1 MSKAS
6 CYLCLP
12 VALVAI
18 GISLL
23 VMGCSTTNRLPTWMT
38 FSTPDNGALEDVPWG
53 TSFAEARVEAAE
65 AEKLI
70 LLWFTGSD
78 WCKYCVMLE
87 KEVFQT
93 PEFAAWYGDKIV
105 PVVVD
110 FPRQSTLAPELER
123 QNEML
128 KERYSRNITSYPT
141 ALFVNSQGQVMGK
154 LGYLPGGA
162 EVWTRKADEIL
173 SLAF

>member
-1 MSKAS
+1 MSKTRF
-6 CYLCLP
+6 YWCLP
-12 VALVAI
+12 IALFAVV
-18 GISLL
+18 ISTLM
-23 VMGCSTTNRLPTWMT
+23 VGCSATNRLPAWMN
-38 FSTPDNGALEDVPWG
+38 FSTPASESLIDVPWG

-65 AEKLI
+65 SEKLI

-87 KEVFQT
+87 NEVFHT
-93 PEFAAWYGDKIV
+93 PEFTAWYGDKIV
-105 PVVVD
+105 PVVLD
-110 FPRQSTLAPELER
+110 FPRQSSLEPELER

-128 KERYSRNITSYPT
+128 KERYSKNITSYPT
-141 ALFVNSQGQVMGK
+141 ALFVNSNGQVMGK

-173 SLAF
+173 ALAF